1 MTPKELQALDLEFN
15 AAYEFLY
22 EYGDTTP
29 AYDAAV
35 ADFDNE
41 MQKRGKVW
49 EVAQYLANYRLDL
62 ITSDR
67 EAAAFMIA
75 YKKLYAA

>member
-15 AAYEFLY
+15 AAYDFLY

-41 MQKRGKVW
+41 MQKRGKLW

-75 YKKLYAA
+75 YRKLYAA

>member
-41 MQKRGKVW
+41 MQKRGKLW

>member
-1 MTPKELQALDLEFN
+1 MTPKELQALDQEFN

-41 MQKRGKVW
+41 MQKRGKLW

>member
-41 MQKRGKVW
+41 MQKRGKLW

-75 YKKLYAA
+75 YRKLYAA